1 MDEHEPLRWRDCI
14 TAKWVIFAGGVAF
27 FVVGGLGQQDGWS
40 MGQTIAVLTIAWG
53 SALIAV
59 GLDRVE

>member
-27 FVVGGLGQQDGWS
+27 LVVVLGQQVGWS

-53 SALIAV
+53 SALMAV
-59 GLDRVE
+59 GLNRVE

>member
-27 FVVGGLGQQDGWS
+27 LVVVLGQQDGWS

-53 SALIAV
+53 SALMAV
-59 GLDRVE
+59 GLNRVE

>member
-27 FVVGGLGQQDGWS
+27 LVVVLGQQDGWS

>member
-27 FVVGGLGQQDGWS
+27 LVVVLGQQDGWS

-53 SALIAV
+53 SALMAV